1 MMFADPLRLA
11 CPRCDATVYQRQ
23 LWSGNSLGARY
34 YSDRKREAPM
44 LPTFPSFS
52 KCPKCGDWGEVF
64 VKMGGA
70 IGKTGTLVADE
81 RCACGYVLPMGSY
94 ETEYEVD

>member
-1 MMFADPLRLA
+1 MSLINGCQEGKGTPRL
-11 CPRCDATVYQRQ
+11 V
-23 LWSGNSLGARY
+23 
-34 YSDRKREAPM
+34 EV
-44 LPTFPSFS
+44 
-52 KCPKCGDWGEVF
+52 KCPKCGDWVEVF

-70 IGKTGTLVADE
+70 IGKTSTLVADE